1 MKKLSGNDKN
11 GEALP
16 ADADYAWSAPADGTS
31 ATIEIKKTLTLQ
43 EGEHLYMV
51 LQTRPTYNL
60 NGTRA
65 WRNYYNE
72 LWFRESSTSEFMKAN
87 ETVLRGASAGTNFK
101 EMAGVYEYSGGSD
114 WKVISNE
121 KGNISQLL
129 QDEITEP
136 GTYVEWRIK
145 INYAGDLEGAVHVE
159 DQIPEGLTPVY
170 VRYFWIAKELFD
182 NPPVVPEI
190 GEYKDDQNWEKLETT
205 ALIDGNDRGNVKR
218 TCISYFN
225 SETGQLQF
233 RVENLQKG
241 GESADQRSLEIQVL
255 TRVSDPEIL
264 LNGKEKEFVNAITV
278 KNDSDKV
285 ISNSSATVTVTKK
298 TISKK
303 MGSVNNSKLPF
314 TLQVNSLGEDLV
326 KGEDTL
332 TLVDEMKDPLQF
344 DTESLKV
351 TDKDGNQI
359 SNILSR
365 IEDTEDG
372 QKLILTIPD
381 GQALTITYDAILNSP
396 AGSGYFRKQCGVL
409 VGTEQRYCANQRCHS
424 KVHGELN
431 GGNHYLS
438 GASGEKS
445 R

>member
-1 MKKLSGNDKN
+1 M
-11 GEALP
+11 
-16 ADADYAWSAPADGTS
+16 
-31 ATIEIKKTLTLQ
+31 
-43 EGEHLYMV
+43 
-51 LQTRPTYNL
+51 
-60 NGTRA
+60 
-65 WRNYYNE
+65 
-72 LWFRESSTSEFMKAN
+72 
-87 ETVLRGASAGTNFK
+87 
-101 EMAGVYEYSGGSD
+101 
-114 WKVISNE
+114 
-121 KGNISQLL
+121 
-129 QDEITEP
+129 
-136 GTYVEWRIK
+136 
-145 INYAGDLEGAVHVE
+145 
-159 DQIPEGLTPVY
+159 
-170 VRYFWIAKELFD
+170 
-182 NPPVVPEI
+182 VPEI
-190 GEYKDDQNWEKLETT
+190 GEYKDNQNWEKLETT

-351 TDKDGNQI
+351 TDKDGNQ
-359 SNILSR
+359 NI
-365 IEDTEDG
+365 
-372 QKLILTIPD
+372 Q
-381 GQALTITYDAILNSP
+381 
-396 AGSGYFRKQCGVL
+396 YFI
-409 VGTEQRYCANQRCHS
+409 AH
-424 KVHGELN
+424 
-431 GGNHYLS
+431 
-438 GASGEKS
+438 
-445 R
+445 